1 MRTVMIRR
9 FKIPCSKDSL
19 KAIRSFVS
27 EALTAMS
34 VSDNEGNMLV
44 LAVDEICANR
54 IMHSN
59 QNNETLF
66 LEVVITNNDEGS
78 LVFEIIDGGLPFSTS
93 NYVEPS
99 LLQLI
104 QDKRKGGLGLMLV
117 HRIMDTVE
125 VTTDGSFSIFRMH
138 KKLSIAS

>member
-1 MRTVMIRR
+1 MIRR

-27 EALTAMS
+27 EALTAIS
-34 VSDNEGNMLV
+34 VPDIECNMLV

-54 IMHSN
+54 ILHSN
-59 QNNETLF
+59 NNNETLF
-66 LEVVITNNDEGS
+66 LEVVITNNEEGS
-78 LVFEIIDGGLPFSTS
+78 IVFEIIDSGAPFNTS
-93 NYVEPS
+93 NYIEPS

-104 QDKRKGGLGLMLV
+104 QDKKKGGLGLMLV
-117 HRIMDTVE
+117 HRIMDIVE
-125 VTTDGSFSIFRMH
+125 VSTTGNISIFRMQ